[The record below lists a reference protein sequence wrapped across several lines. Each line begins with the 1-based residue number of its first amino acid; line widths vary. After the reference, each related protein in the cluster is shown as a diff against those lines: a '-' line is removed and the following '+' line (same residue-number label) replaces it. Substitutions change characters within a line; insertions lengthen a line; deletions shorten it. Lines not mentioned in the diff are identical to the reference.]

1 MSGSTVEGLCPGCGK
16 VVRTEGSNTVH
27 CGPLETLCHRGLWAI
42 GIATIFAPRIFRGFS
57 TLSAVD
63 TLSYKTVSVNKE
75 NADKKWLLV
84 DAEGQRLAACSE
96 IARLLR
102 GKHKVNF
109 TPHADC
115 GDYVIVINAE
125 KVELTGNKWE
135 DKEYIRFSDTRAA
148 NTAAPP
154 RKCATACRSASW
166 RTPFA
171 ACSRRT
177 ALDGPSSRT
186 CTFTLVPSTS
196 TRPSNRPLTPSPPDS
211 DADHQH
217 FRSP

>member
-1 MSGSTVEGLCPGCGK
+1 M
-16 VVRTEGSNTVH
+16 
-27 CGPLETLCHRGLWAI
+27 
-42 GIATIFAPRIFRGFS
+42 
-57 TLSAVD
+57 D

-84 DAEGQRLAACSE
+84 DAEGQRLGRLCSE

-135 DKEYIRFSDTRAA
+135 DKEYIRFSGY
-148 NTAAPP
+148 PGGQY
-154 RKCATACRSASW
+154 
-166 RTPFA
+166 
-171 ACSRRT
+171 RRT
-177 ALDGPSSRT
+177 AQYVRDRMPER
-186 CTFTLVPSTS
+186 LVENAVRGMLPK
-196 TRPSNRPLTPSPPDS
+196 NRLGRAIFKNMHVYVGAEHKHEAQQPTAHATPS
-211 DADHQH
+211 
-217 FRSP
+217 

>member
-1 MSGSTVEGLCPGCGK
+1 MEAQFYDVLEASTQAGFPSSVNGRPKGLS
-16 VVRTEGSNTVH
+16 VVH
-27 CGPLETLCHRGLWAI
+27 DDLWETLFLRGLRPI

-57 TLSAVD
+57 TKSAVD

-84 DAEGQRLAACSE
+84 DAEGQRLGRLCTE

-135 DKEYIRFSDTRAA
+135 DKEYIRFSGY
-148 NTAAPP
+148 PGGQY
-154 RKCATACRSASW
+154 
-166 RTPFA
+166 
-171 ACSRRT
+171 RRT
-177 ALDGPSSRT
+177 AKEVRDRT
-186 CTFTLVPSTS
+186 PERLVENAVRGMLPK
-196 TRPSNRPLTPSPPDS
+196 NRLGRAIYKNLHVVVG
-211 DADHQH
+211 ADHKHEAQQPTAH
-217 FRSP
+217 AIPS

>member
-1 MSGSTVEGLCPGCGK
+1 MD
-16 VVRTEGSNTVH
+16 VVHEA
-27 CGPLETLCHRGLWAI
+27 PWETLSHRGLGGI

-84 DAEGQRLAACSE
+84 DAEGQRLGRLCSE

-115 GDYVIVINAE
+115 GDYVVVINAE

-135 DKEYIRFSDTRAA
+135 DKEYIRFSGY
-148 NTAAPP
+148 PGGQY
-154 RKCATACRSASW
+154 
-166 RTPFA
+166 
-171 ACSRRT
+171 RRT
-177 ALDGPSSRT
+177 AKEVRDRMPERLVENAVRGMLPKNRLGRAIFKNMHVYVGAEHKHEAQQPTAHAIPS
-186 CTFTLVPSTS
+186 
-196 TRPSNRPLTPSPPDS
+196 
-211 DADHQH
+211 
-217 FRSP
+217 